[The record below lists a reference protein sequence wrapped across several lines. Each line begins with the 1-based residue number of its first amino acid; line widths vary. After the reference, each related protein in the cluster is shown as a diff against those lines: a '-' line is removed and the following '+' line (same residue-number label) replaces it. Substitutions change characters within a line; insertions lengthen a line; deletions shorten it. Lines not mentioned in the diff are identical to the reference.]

1 MADRWPGSC
10 CSIIDIV
17 ETASVAP
24 TCRWVTTYHGD
35 LDQADDMSGTTTD
48 QHAATPSDEEKAV
61 DGLVGQ
67 MADLSVVGGEA
78 D

>member
-1 MADRWPGSC
+1 M
-10 CSIIDIV
+10 V

-48 QHAATPSDEEKAV
+48 QHVVTPSDEVKAV
-61 DGLVGQ
+61 DRLVGQ

-78 D
+78 G